1 MAQYSGAWD
10 KDKKGLEL
18 LILAPRR
25 RFRSLAGRRFN
36 LILITASPYLGVPLP
51 PPLKLRRDVRGRPV
65 QPDWVE
71 EELVCAAPVPLL
83 VLYDLHVVQDAAMMS
98 IRSCVEHRFAG
109 MKKSQ
114 HLLGTKFKL
123 KIKDNRQ
130 QVPILFAVVAL
141 FDDDLKTIQ
150 RG

>member
-1 MAQYSGAWD
+1 MARYSGAWD

-18 LILAPRR
+18 FILAPRR
-25 RFRSLAGRRFN
+25 RFRSLAGRLFN
-36 LILITASPYLGVPLP
+36 LIFVSASPYLGVPLP
-51 PPLKLRRDVRGRPV
+51 PPLKFRRGRPV

-83 VLYDLHVVQDAAMMS
+83 VLYDLHVVQDAAMVS
-98 IRSCVEHRFAG
+98 VRSFVEHRFAG
-109 MKKSQ
+109 MKNSQ

-141 FDDDLKTIQ
+141 FDDLKNIQ